1 MRGLQISTAKRDCFN
16 PLTHSEYPNHH
27 AHRISGPRS
36 QIKDLLSASGFQPS
50 LVRKSVDL
58 LSDSGLRP
66 SLVLK
71 SKICSPLRASSPR
84 LFASLSTCSPT
95 RVFDPRLFSNQRF
108 ALRLG
113 SSTLAC
119 SQTYGLLSA
128 SGFQPS
134 LVLKPTVCSPL
145 RASSPR
151 LFASL
156 STCSPTR
163 VFDPRLFSNQRF
175 DRKPSV
181 CLAEVVCFASN
192 PPPLRLPLR
201 DSPLAN
207 LRFALRLGSSTLAC
221 SQIKDLLSAS
231 GFQPSLVLKSKI

>member
-36 QIKDLLSASGFQPS
+36 Q
-50 LVRKSVDL
+50 V
-58 LSDSGLRP
+58 
-66 SLVLK
+66 
-71 SKICSPLRASSPR
+71 CR
-84 LFASLSTCSPT
+84 L
-95 RVFDPRLFSNQRF
+95 

-119 SQTYGLLSA
+119 SQTYGLLSD
-128 SGFQPS
+128 SGLRPS

-145 RASSPR
+145 RASS
-151 LFASL
+151 
-156 STCSPTR
+156 
-163 VFDPRLFSNQRF
+163 PRLFSNQRF

-192 PPPLRLPLR
+192 PPPLRPPLR
-201 DSPLAN
+201 GSP
-207 LRFALRLGSSTLAC
+207 R
-221 SQIKDLLSAS
+221 SQTYGLLSDS
-231 GFQPSLVLKSKI
+231 GLRPSLDGSPRLRAGSQTILKASFI